1 MNESKQRGFLKG
13 TLMEQSMNFYL
24 FISILASSLVQR
36 AGLGNK
42 KNMLPQ
48 RNKEG
53 KKKGKRNSIFLSN
66 YQKFIILGL
75 FFNLFLV
82 YFSPWCLMKYKFV
95 SHSDHV
101 QMESDNPQ
109 DGHRCG
115 ACHNASNAK
124 VNTRKFSDYK
134 SNVMK

>member
-53 KKKGKRNSIFLSN
+53 KKKKGKRNSIFLSN

-95 SHSDHV
+95 KHSDHV
-101 QMESDNPQ
+101 QME
-109 DGHRCG
+109 
-115 ACHNASNAK
+115 
-124 VNTRKFSDYK
+124 
-134 SNVMK
+134 

>member
-53 KKKGKRNSIFLSN
+53 KKKKGKEIQYFCRIIKNLSFWDFSSIFFL
-66 YQKFIILGL
+66 FI
-75 FFNLFLV
+75 FLHGV
-82 YFSPWCLMKYKFV
+82 
-95 SHSDHV
+95 
-101 QMESDNPQ
+101 
-109 DGHRCG
+109 
-115 ACHNASNAK
+115 
-124 VNTRKFSDYK
+124 
-134 SNVMK
+134 